1 MVDWTRHWGWRM
13 WAGALALMVAT
24 AAGGCGDEP
33 VDPPVA
39 TTITVS
45 PGTAMFASI
54 GESVQLAATV
64 LDQHGDEMT
73 DVSVTWTTRDPAV
86 VTVTSGGLVTAAG
99 NGTTTVQAA
108 VGEAAGTATM
118 TTEQQP
124 AEVRV
129 TSALDTLVAIEDT
142 VRLSAEALDA
152 NGHPV
157 EAAVFTWA
165 SDDEAVLT
173 VDEAGLATAAGPGS
187 ARVTAATDGVS
198 VTAEVT
204 VDQRTVEVTVTP
216 PTDTL
221 AALGDTV
228 RLTAAAL
235 DANGHP
241 VVGAE
246 FTWASDDDSVVAV
259 DGTGLA
265 AAVSNGSVEV
275 AASYDEVTGSALVTV
290 WQRAADMRMWP
301 RRDTLLAPDTVR
313 LSAEATDANG
323 HLLTNAEFVWSSGD
337 SSVASVDAEG
347 LVRGVAKGSA
357 EVTVTEAGSLL
368 ERSATVWVFGPREEL
383 GKLYDALGGPGWANS
398 ENWGTDAPLDEWYG
412 VTTDEDGR
420 LTELDLGDNGL
431 EGDIPAGI
439 GLLKTLEVLDL
450 GGNGVRRAAPHAP
463 RETGHEDICA
473 FPAAGDP
480 GPQLGAGLT
489 GPIPAAIGAMNGL
502 RVLHLGENSLT
513 GSIPPELGNL
523 ESLETLELGWNNL
536 SGSIPPELGG
546 LADLEVLSL
555 CLNRR
560 RDGEIWVGGLTGSI
574 PAELG
579 ELGRLGVLNLY
590 YNHLTGSMP
599 PELGDL
605 QNLRVM
611 DLGVNLLTGPIPPE
625 LGDLEELRSLR
636 LHGNRLTDSIPAE
649 LADLQNIQALYLNA
663 NQLTGSIPE
672 LGDLQELRVLWL
684 WENRLTGSIPAELGD
699 LQELRDLD
707 LSSNQLAG
715 PVPVELGDL
724 RELRV
729 LNLRANQLTGSIP
742 AELGMLQH
750 LEYLRLAD
758 NALTGEIPA
767 ELKNLTSLSQL
778 WLHDTWLEGPIP
790 HGFVDFRLQ
799 LFHWRHTGLCSPDTD
814 TFRKWLKSIEDHLG
828 GRELSRPMSPG
839 ALGGE
844 ALRPQHRTRRARGGP
859 RAVARMTL
867 FAMDS
872 PDSALDSAAA
882 TARWASIPSTRPHC
896 MWATAWSAAPRSR
909 WRRMRLKTS
918 KRGISSTRPLN
929 GSAWTF

>member
-13 WAGALALMVAT
+13 WAGALVLMVVT
-24 AAGGCGDEP
+24 AAGGCGDDP

-45 PGTAMFASI
+45 PGTATFASI
-54 GESVQLAATV
+54 GETVQLAATV

-73 DVSVTWTTRDPAV
+73 DVSIIWTTRDPAV

-99 NGTTTVQAA
+99 NGTTTVEAA
-108 VGEAAGTATM
+108 AGEAAATATM

-142 VRLSAEALDA
+142 VRLSAAALDA

-165 SDDEAVLT
+165 SGDEAVLK
-173 VDEAGLATAAGPGS
+173 VDAAGLVTAAGPGS
-187 ARVTAATDGVS
+187 ARVTAATGGISGGV
-198 VTAEVT
+198 EVT
-204 VDQRTVEVTVTP
+204 VDQRTAEVTVTP
-216 PTDTL
+216 PMDTL

-228 RLTAAAL
+228 RLTAAAF

-246 FTWASDDDSVVAV
+246 FTWASGDDSVVAV

-275 AASYDEVTGSALVTV
+275 AAAYDGIAGGALVTV

-313 LSAEATDANG
+313 LSTEAADANG

-347 LVRGVAKGSA
+347 LVRGMAKGSS
-357 EVTVTEAGSLL
+357 EVTVTEAGSMLT
-368 ERSATVWVFGPREEL
+368 RAATVWVFEPREEL

-420 LTELDLGDNGL
+420 LTELDLSDNGL
-431 EGDIPAGI
+431 EGAIPSGI
-439 GLLKTLEVLDL
+439 GLLETLEVLDL
-450 GGNGVRRAAPHAP
+450 GGNGVTREAAYAP
-463 RETGHEDICA
+463 RDADHEDICA
-473 FPAAGDP
+473 FPAYPDHT
-480 GPQLGAGLT
+480 PQLGAGLT
-489 GPIPAAIGAMNGL
+489 GPIPHQLGILNRL
-502 RVLHLGENSLT
+502 RVLNLGENSLT

-523 ESLETLELGWNNL
+523 ESLQTLELGWNNL
-536 SGSIPPELGG
+536 SGSIPPELAG
-546 LADLEVLSL
+546 LANLEVLSL

-560 RDGEIWVGGLTGSI
+560 RDGETWVGGLTGSI

-579 ELGRLGVLNLY
+579 ELGGIEVLNLY
-590 YNHLTGSMP
+590 YNQLTGSMP

-605 QNLRVM
+605 PNLQVM
-611 DLGVNLLTGPIPPE
+611 DIGVNLLTGPIPVE
-625 LGDLEELRSLR
+625 LGDLEELRLLR
-636 LHGNRLTDSIPAE
+636 LHGNRLTDPIPAE
-649 LADLQNIQALYLNA
+649 LADLQNLQVLHLHA
-663 NQLTGSIPE
+663 NQLTGSVPAE
-672 LGDLQELRVLWL
+672 LGGLQDLQVLWL

-699 LQELRDLD
+699 LRDLRDLD
-707 LSSNQLAG
+707 LSSNRLAG

-742 AELGMLQH
+742 AELGMLEH
-750 LEYLRLAD
+750 LDYLRLAD

-767 ELKNLTSLSQL
+767 ELENLTSLSQL
-778 WLHDTWLEGPIP
+778 WLHDTGLEGPIP
-790 HGFVDFRLQ
+790 HGFVDFRLR
-799 LFHWRHTGLCSPDTD
+799 LFHWRDTGLCSPDTD
-814 TFRKWLKSIEDHLG
+814 TFQEWLKSIDDHLG
-828 GRELSRPMSPG
+828 GESC
-839 ALGGE
+839 
-844 ALRPQHRTRRARGGP
+844 
-859 RAVARMTL
+859 
-867 FAMDS
+867 
-872 PDSALDSAAA
+872 
-882 TARWASIPSTRPHC
+882 PSQ
-896 MWATAWSAAPRSR
+896 
-909 WRRMRLKTS
+909 
-918 KRGISSTRPLN
+918 
-929 GSAWTF
+929 